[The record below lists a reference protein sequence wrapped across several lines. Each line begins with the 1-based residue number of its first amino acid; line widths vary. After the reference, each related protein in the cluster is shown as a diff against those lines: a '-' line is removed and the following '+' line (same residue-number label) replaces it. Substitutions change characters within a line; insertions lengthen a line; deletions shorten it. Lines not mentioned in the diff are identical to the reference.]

1 MKQHRKTIL
10 VVDDSPDLLVLLRK
24 QLEARD
30 HIVFTAPGVM
40 DAVTILESEM
50 LDLLIT
56 DMRMPGIGG
65 LQLVKYARIKRPDLP
80 ILVITGFPSVES
92 AVEAVKFGATEYLV
106 KPFTANELY
115 QSIENISG
123 QKQHVESSDK
133 KNAEIK
139 EEGDTFG
146 IIGTHPLIVSL
157 REHIRKASG
166 NNATVL
172 IQGESGTGKEL
183 VARAIHYEGK
193 GAGKPFVAIN
203 CGAIPESL
211 LESELFGFVKGAF
224 TGAQESR
231 IGLFIAADKGTVF
244 LDEINATSPA
254 FQAKLLRVLQDREV
268 RMIGST
274 KAQQLDIRI
283 IAAGNSLLEDMVERG
298 TFRMDLFYRLN
309 VVRINVPPL
318 RDRTSDIPLLVGHFM
333 DKFKREYAKQHLE
346 ISPIAIEGLKRYDW
360 PGNVRELENTIQ
372 RLVIECDRSIE
383 YDDLPVVKSRKTV
396 SASVQQDKF
405 LTLKEMEEQYIRQV
419 LEHAGNNKTE
429 AARILGIDRKTLR
442 EKLK

>member
-133 KNAEIK
+133 ENTETK
-139 EEGDTFG
+139 EEDTFG

-231 IGLFIAADKGTVF
+231 IGLLIAADKGTVF

-318 RDRTSDIPLLVGHFM
+318 RDRTTDIPLLVSHFM
-333 DKFKREYAKQHLE
+333 EKFKREYAKHHME

-396 SASVQQDKF
+396 TVSVQQDKF
-405 LTLKEMEEQYIRQV
+405 LTLKEMEEHYIRQV
-419 LEHAGNNKTE
+419 LEHTGNNKTE